1 MGTKNAPGEFDCY
14 ANAKP
19 DEPMFVLLGRDP
31 LAGDLV
37 RTWANSRE
45 LYGEDPAKVE
55 EARAC
60 ARKMDEYA
68 ISLGKK
74 PTRA

>member
-1 MGTKNAPGEFDCY
+1 
-14 ANAKP
+14 
-19 DEPMFVLLGRDP
+19 MFVLLGRDP

-45 LYGEDPAKVE
+45 LHGEDPAKVE

-60 ARKMDEYA
+60 VRKMDEYA
-68 ISLGKK
+68 TSLGKK
-74 PTRA
+74 LTTA